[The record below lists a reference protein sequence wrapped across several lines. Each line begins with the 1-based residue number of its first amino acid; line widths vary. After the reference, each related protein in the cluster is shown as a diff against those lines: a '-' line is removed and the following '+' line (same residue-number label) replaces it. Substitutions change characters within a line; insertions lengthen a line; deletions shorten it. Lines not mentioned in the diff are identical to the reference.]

1 MTQEEYL
8 FQAVSA
14 LFKTE
19 QAAYLDKACAGQPV
33 LRARVEALL
42 LSQSAEGF
50 MEDCCPGPQ
59 YREFLTDRGHQLPEQ
74 SGDTI
79 GRYRLLQQ
87 IGEGGFGTVWMAE
100 QTEPMVR
107 RVALKIIKAG
117 MDTRE
122 VIARFEAERQA
133 LAMMDHPNIAKVL
146 DAGSTAHGRPFFVME
161 LVKGISITKFCDEQE
176 VATRQRLELFAD
188 VCSAINHAHQKGI
201 IHRDIKPSNV
211 MVTLNA
217 GRPVV
222 QVIDFGIA
230 KATQGRLT
238 EKTLLTRFEQFMGT
252 PAYMSPEQAALSEL
266 DTDTRCDIYG
276 LGILLYELLTGGPPF
291 DTKTLLSA
299 GYEEMRR
306 IIREVEPQK
315 PSSRLMTF
323 AGNERTAVAKARNSR
338 AEKLS
343 HLVEP
348 DLDWIVMKAIEKDR
362 SRRYETVNGLA
373 MDIRRFLFDEPVS
386 AGPPSAGY
394 RFRKFARRHKA
405 VLRTGAAIA
414 TVLVA
419 ATVVST
425 SLAFKAGRAEQQA
438 KQKAA
443 DETAARRTAD
453 EARRG
458 SEAVSQFFAGVFR
471 NADPSIGS
479 RDITV
484 VESINRAL
492 ATLDD
497 GLSGHQE
504 EKIDLQRRIS
514 WTLHTLGFTRQIIPS
529 AEKTREFYVSAL
541 GPHHE
546 KSLSASLLLAF
557 YYNVVDRL
565 EDSLKIYEDL
575 AHYERTRLPERNL
588 QWLQAAAGVA
598 VCYDGLNRRD
608 EALRMRRELF
618 RNCRLFYGDD
628 DMMSLRMMA
637 GLSNSLYDSGSLP
650 EALILREERLAIRR
664 RQVRSG
670 DTLLLCQALQDL
682 AQSYQSTGRL
692 REALLLREEA
702 ETLRRGELQG
712 LGTEERNSPYIT
724 TRLKM
729 EAAVAGRRFGE
740 AVQLCRELV
749 RLRTSSGLPTGEN
762 PVPEARLANALLL
775 QSGAEMGG
783 DSREAEDLIENLLL
797 QRTDLAEDI
806 ARVDLFSRHVH
817 WKEAARLCRPL
828 YESHR
833 ERPEIACRLAPLLVE
848 TGDAAAYEK
857 LCGELLQP
865 FVSSAPDKLEP
876 LLVSLTS
883 KDDGQSLNLIA
894 RIICL
899 RPLRD
904 ARLKWAV
911 LLADR
916 VASLVN
922 NPSEHRLTKGLAAF
936 RHGNDA
942 EAITLME
949 AAIPRLPAM
958 AGAAGE
964 AVRAMAGARRGDP
977 ASARAALAEAKTLL
991 SAAMLGDMRIA
1002 LHRDPYEWLF
1012 ARILV
1017 REAESV
1023 VGP

>member
-1 MTQEEYL
+1 MTREEHI
-8 FQAVSA
+8 FQAASVLPKA
-14 LFKTE
+14 E
-19 QAAYLDKACAGQPV
+19 QTAYLDKACAGQPA

-42 LSQSAEGF
+42 LSHDAEGF
-50 MEDCCPGPQ
+50 MTHCGPGPQ
-59 YREFLTDRGHQLPEQ
+59 SREFLTDRGHRLPEQ
-74 SGDTI
+74 SGDII

-100 QTEPMVR
+100 QTEPVVR
-107 RVALKIIKAG
+107 RVALKVIKAG

-133 LAMMDHPNIAKVL
+133 LAMMDHPYIAKVL
-146 DAGSTAHGRPFFVME
+146 DAGATPGGRPFFVME
-161 LVKGISITKFCDEQE
+161 LVKGIPITRFCDEQGFI
-176 VATRQRLELFAD
+176 TRQRLELFAD

-238 EKTLLTRFEQFMGT
+238 EKTILTRFEQFMGT

-266 DTDTRCDIYG
+266 DIDTRSDIYS
-276 LGILLYELLTGGPPF
+276 LGILLYEILTGSPPF
-291 DTKTLLSA
+291 DAKTLLSA

-306 IIREVEPQK
+306 IIREVEPPK
-315 PSSRLMTF
+315 PSSCLRTF
-323 AGNERTAVAKARNSR
+323 AGGERPGVAKARSSR

-343 HLVEP
+343 HLIEP
-348 DLDWIVMKAIEKDR
+348 DLDWIVMKAMEKDR
-362 SRRYETVNGLA
+362 SRRYETVNALA
-373 MDIRRFLFDEPVS
+373 MDIRRFLFDEPVL
-386 AGPPSAGY
+386 AGPPTAGY
-394 RFRKFARRHKA
+394 RFRKFTRRYKA
-405 VLRTGAAIA
+405 MLRTGAAIA

-425 SLAFKAGRAEQQA
+425 SMALKAGRAEQQA
-438 KQKAA
+438 EQKAA
-443 DETAARRTAD
+443 DETAARRAAD

-471 NADPSIGS
+471 NADPSIGG

-484 VESINRAL
+484 VESVNRAL
-492 ATLDD
+492 AALDD

-514 WTLHTLGFTRQIIPS
+514 WTLHTLGFTRQIIPA
-529 AEKTREFYVSAL
+529 AERVREFYVSASGL
-541 GPHHE
+541 HHE

-557 YYNVVDRL
+557 YYLAVDRL
-565 EDSLKIYEDL
+565 EDALKIYEDL
-575 AHYERTRLPERNL
+575 ANYERTRLPERNL
-588 QWLQAAAGVA
+588 QWLQAVAGVA
-598 VCYDGLNRRD
+598 HCYDGLNRGD
-608 EALRMRRELF
+608 EALRMRRELL
-618 RNCRLFYGDD
+618 RKCRLLYGDD
-628 DMMSLRMMA
+628 DRMSLRMMA
-637 GLSNSLYDSGSLP
+637 GLSNSLHESGSLP
-650 EALILREERLAIRR
+650 EALTLREEQLAIRR
-664 RQVRSG
+664 RQVRPG
-670 DTLLLCQALQDL
+670 DTHLLCEALRDV
-682 AQSYQSTGRL
+682 AQSYQSAGRL
-692 REALLLREEA
+692 PEALPLREEA
-702 ETLRRGELQG
+702 ETFRRNELRG
-712 LGTEERNSPYIT
+712 LATEGRNSPYIT

-729 EAAVAGRRFGE
+729 EAAIAGRRFGE

-749 RLRTSSGLPTGEN
+749 RLRTNSGLPTGEN

-775 QSGAEMGG
+775 QSRAEMAG

-797 QRTDLAEDI
+797 QRTDLVEDM
-806 ARVDLFSRHVH
+806 ARVDLFSRHCH

-828 YESHR
+828 YQSHP
-833 ERPEIACRLAPLLVE
+833 ERPEIAGRLAPLLVE

-857 LCGELLQP
+857 LCGELLQQ

-876 LLVSLTS
+876 LLVSLTAR
-883 KDDGQSLNLIA
+883 DDGQSLNLLAGIV
-894 RIICL
+894 CL

-904 ARLKWAV
+904 ARLKWAA

-916 VASLVN
+916 VASLPN
-922 NPSEHRLTKGLAAF
+922 DPSRHRLTKGLAAF

-942 EAITLME
+942 EAITLMK

-958 AGAAGE
+958 AGAAAE
-964 AVRAMAGARRGDP
+964 AVRAMAGARSGDP
-977 ASARAALAEAKTLL
+977 ALARAALAEAKTLL
-991 SAAMLGDMRIA
+991 SAALLGDMRIA

-1012 ARILV
+1012 ARVLL
-1017 REAESV
+1017 REAEAV
-1023 VGP
+1023 AGP